1 MKRIAVVGSGNKG
14 FDTAVIILP
23 ADVYED
29 YGRISPPD
37 PGGYSVNPERP

>member
-1 MKRIAVVGSGNKG
+1 MKRIAVVGIGIKG
-14 FDTAVIILP
+14 LDTVVIILP

-29 YGRISPPD
+29 NGRISPPD